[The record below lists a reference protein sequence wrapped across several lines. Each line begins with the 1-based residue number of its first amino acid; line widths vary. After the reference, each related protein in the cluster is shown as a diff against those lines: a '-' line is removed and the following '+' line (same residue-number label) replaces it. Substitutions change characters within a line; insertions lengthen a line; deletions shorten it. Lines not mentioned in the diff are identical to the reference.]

1 MTRNIHDTFAKELME
16 EMLPTFGTIDIEQ
29 QVSSEV
35 RTIDIVFFPN
45 PQTQQTLGDLGLL
58 GQILMKPAA
67 IEAFRNAVPDWEIHN
82 CRTKRFAL
90 HNALNRLA
98 LKENQPTVKQQH
110 PTLWILTP
118 TFSHN
123 LQREHNVRT
132 KPEWG
137 EGIYFFSN
145 SDRMAIIAIHQLPKT
160 PETRFVRIFGKG
172 SVQAEAIAEVSR
184 LPEDYPHLRTI
195 LQNIARLRI
204 NLEIRDNKTKQIKEV
219 IMNLSPAYD
228 RWFEKVSALAE
239 TGAYTS
245 SEALEEVRR
254 EARIEAKGRKK
265 ERLSIARNMLQE
277 GVDVAAIIK
286 LTGLSA
292 GQIAKLR

>member
-1 MTRNIHDTFAKELME
+1 MTRNIHDAFAKELME

-45 PQTQQTLGDLGLL
+45 PQTQKTLGDLGLL

-160 PETRFVRIFGKG
+160 PATRFVRIFGKG
-172 SVQAEAIAEVSR
+172 SVQAEAIAEVTS
-184 LPEDYPHLRTI
+184 LPQDFPYLKVI
-195 LQNIARLRI
+195 LENIARLRI
-204 NLEIRDNKTKQIKEV
+204 NLEMRDNQTKQTKEV

-228 RWFEKVSALAE
+228 KWLEKVSTQAA
-239 TGAYTS
+239 TQADK
-245 SEALEEVRR
+245 
-254 EARIEAKGRKK
+254 EARI
-265 ERLSIARNMLQE
+265 SIARNMLQE
-277 GVDVAAIIK
+277 GFEVAAIIK
-286 LTGLSA
+286 LTGLST
-292 GQIAKLR
+292 GEIAKLR

>member
-1 MTRNIHDTFAKELME
+1 MTRNIHDAFAKELME

-35 RTIDIVFFPN
+35 RTTDIVFFPN
-45 PQTQQTLGDLGLL
+45 PQTQKTLGDLGLL

-160 PETRFVRIFGKG
+160 PATRFVRIFGKG
-172 SVQAEAIAEVSR
+172 SVQAEAIAEVTS
-184 LPEDYPHLRTI
+184 LPQDFPYLKVI
-195 LQNIARLRI
+195 LENIARLRI
-204 NLEIRDNKTKQIKEV
+204 NLEMRDNQTKQTKEV

-228 RWFEKVSALAE
+228 KWLEKVSTQAA
-239 TGAYTS
+239 TQADK
-245 SEALEEVRR
+245 
-254 EARIEAKGRKK
+254 EARI
-265 ERLSIARNMLQE
+265 SIARNMLQE
-277 GVDVAAIIK
+277 GFEVAAIIK
-286 LTGLSA
+286 LTGLST
-292 GQIAKLR
+292 GEIAKLR

>member
-16 EMLPTFGTIDIEQ
+16 EMLPTFGSIEIEQ

-58 GQILMKPAA
+58 GQILMNPAA

-110 PTLWILTP
+110 PALWILTP

-160 PETRFVRIFGKG
+160 SETRFVRIFGKG

-184 LPEDYPHLRTI
+184 LPEDYPYLKTI

-286 LTGLSA
+286 FTGLSA
-292 GQIAKLR
+292 GEIAKLR